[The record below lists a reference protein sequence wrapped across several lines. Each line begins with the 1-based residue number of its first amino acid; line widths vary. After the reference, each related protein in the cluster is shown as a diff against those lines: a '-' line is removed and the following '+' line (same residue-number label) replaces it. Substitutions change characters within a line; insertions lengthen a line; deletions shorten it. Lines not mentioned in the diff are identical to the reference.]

1 MFLKAENRVAAI
13 ITEAPRG
20 AWGIWA
26 APLALAMLLLVLEC
40 FGDAGRQ
47 LLRYDREAI
56 AAGEWW
62 RLVSGNFVHLGWYH
76 WMLNEIGILVLVLL
90 CPERLAPAVWL
101 RRLLL
106 IGLGM
111 TMCLFWLV
119 PEMVWYVGLS
129 GVMHGLFLLGL
140 ARQALQRD
148 WIALACLAYLFG
160 KLAWEMV
167 MGVPVSDEVAIG
179 GKVALESHLYGA
191 LSALVYGLVFRAFT
205 REEQWNPWERK

>member
-1 MFLKAENRVAAI
+1 MFLKAENRVAAM
-13 ITEAPRG
+13 ITEAPAG
-20 AWGIWA
+20 TSGIWG
-26 APLALAMLLLVLEC
+26 APLALAVLLLVLEC

-62 RLVSGNFVHLGWYH
+62 RLLTGNFVHLGWYH

-111 TMCLFWLV
+111 TSCLYLLV

-140 ARQALQRD
+140 ARQGLQRD

-160 KLAWEMV
+160 KLAWEML

-191 LSALVYGLVFRAFT
+191 LSALLYGLVFGAFT